1 MMVRSGLAILY
12 AGDMGNAAEAKVHLL
27 RCREIMAA
35 GEDWRGLAG
44 EVVRAEA
51 AGAAAEKPLN
61 DAHSRVRAA
70 VEIFPRYTP
79 PWEDAHKLYYLGRA
93 VLAARARARA

>member
-12 AGDMGNAAEAKVHLL
+12 AGDMGNAAEAKVHLA

-51 AGAAAEKPLN
+51 AVAADEKRFN
-61 DAHSRVRAA
+61 DADFRFRAG
-70 VEIFPRYTP
+70 VEIFRRYTC
-79 PWEDAHKLYYLGRA
+79 PWEESDTVYYLGRPL
-93 VLAARARARA
+93 LAAGGRARP